1 MKLSENTVEILKN
14 FSSINTGLVVKPGNH
29 LRTISSTKAI
39 LADAEIDE
47 TFDQEFGVYDL
58 NKLLAIL
65 SMNKKDPEVSIEKEF
80 LAFNGISGDA
90 KIRMRFT
97 PTNLILTPPAKNI
110 NVPSY
115 EVNFALTQTALNWIS
130 DVASILKCPNIVVKG
145 DGEKIAIWA
154 MDVKGEIVDDANI
167 IVGESTLVFDA
178 VLKIENLKIISGDYN
193 VELSSVGVSKLT
205 STSKKVTYWIALE
218 QGSSKFN
225 K

>member
-47 TFDQEFGVYDL
+47 SFDKEFGVYDL
-58 NKLLAIL
+58 NKLLGIL
-65 SMNKKDPEVSIEKEF
+65 SMNKKDPEVSVENEF
-80 LAFNGISGDA
+80 LAFNGYSDVA

-97 PTNLILTPPAKNI
+97 PSNLILTPPAKNI

-115 EVNFALTQTALNWIS
+115 EVSFTLDEKALNWVF
-130 DVASILKCPNIVVKG
+130 DVASILKCPNVVVKG
-145 DGEKIAIWA
+145 DGSKIAIWA

-167 IVGESTLVFDA
+167 VVGESTLVFDA
-178 VLKIENLKIISGDYN
+178 VLKIENLKIISGDYK
-193 VELSSVGVSKLT
+193 VEISSVGVSKLT
-205 STSKKVTYWIALE
+205 NESKKVTYWIALE
-218 QGSSKFN
+218 QGASKFN